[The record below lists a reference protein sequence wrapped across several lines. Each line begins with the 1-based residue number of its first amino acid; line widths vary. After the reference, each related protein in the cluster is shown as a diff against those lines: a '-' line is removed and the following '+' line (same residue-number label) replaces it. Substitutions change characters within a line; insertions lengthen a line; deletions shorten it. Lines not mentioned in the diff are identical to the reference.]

1 MSKQPAGFWIR
12 SLAAITDHLIMLI
25 PHTYLWSILL
35 ASKDVSTL
43 VHNLLI
49 YIAVLI
55 FPAWHILYS
64 SVLTYYFGGT
74 FGKLLFGLTVVNH
87 QDKPVSFKKL
97 LFRHSIG
104 YQFSAVVFGLGY
116 LAILRHPQKMA
127 WHDQVVDSKV
137 IRSNYPGLLAI
148 VGIILILIINGYFIS
163 QASNNFSV
171 NASLKFDLYH
181 YYNDY
186 RQQESQ
192 VNTPTDRPNQAV
204 ELSQKA
210 QQEYDKS
217 NYQQALQYLQSA
229 IGLDPQNGEIYH
241 QLGQTL
247 LKLGENDRAI
257 EAFQTAVELQPQ
269 NRVFKSSLE
278 SVK

>member
-1 MSKQPAGFWIR
+1 MTKQPAGFWLR
-12 SLAAITDHLIMLI
+12 SLAAITDQLIMLI
-25 PHTYLWSILL
+25 PHTFIWSILL
-35 ASKDVSTL
+35 ASKDVSVL
-43 VHNLLI
+43 IHNLLI

-64 SVLTYYFGGT
+64 TILTYYFGGT
-74 FGKLLFGLTVVNH
+74 FGKLLFGLTVVDH
-87 QDKPVSFKKL
+87 QNKSLSFKKL

-104 YQFSAVVFGLGY
+104 YQFSAVIFGLGY
-116 LAILRHPQKMA
+116 LAILKHPQRLA
-127 WHDQVVDSKV
+127 WHDQIVESKV

-148 VGIILILIINGYFIS
+148 VGIILILIINGYFIT
-163 QASNNFSV
+163 QAVNNFAV

-181 YYNDY
+181 YYEDY
-186 RQQESQ
+186 RQQEASIITPVDRPSQ
-192 VNTPTDRPNQAV
+192 VL
-204 ELSQKA
+204 ELSEKA
-210 QQEYDKS
+210 QQEYANG

-229 IGLDPQNGEIYH
+229 MGLDPQNAEVYH

-269 NRVFKSSLE
+269 NQVFQSSLE